1 MFLFDPRH
9 HIANRLGAA
18 ALVAAM
24 PLLASAEEPGRGLT
38 ADFEVRFMK
47 EAIDHHFAAL
57 RMTELAAGT
66 DLERDPEISPVEGTS
81 PTPDA
86 AATPPKAKLDEVKS
100 LARRNN
106 RMQREE
112 ILMTRML
119 LRDWYGID
127 HEPQL
132 SPMSQ
137 AAIELLERAHPG
149 AEFDH
154 LFLEVFARHHF
165 VISARATECLASLD
179 LSHDALRRMC
189 RSILEAQ
196 LVDIEEMRDL
206 LCREYRICD
215 LLPLTGIKGR
225 HSGREGRGP
234 GGHDWHR

>member
-1 MFLFDPRH
+1 MTSGSVG
-9 HIANRLGAA
+9 RLPYINTPTRKI
-18 ALVAAM
+18 L
-24 PLLASAEEPGRGLT
+24 PLSHTQPISVST
-38 ADFEVRFMK
+38 IN
-47 EAIDHHFAAL
+47 AIDSA
-57 RMTELAAGT
+57 
-66 DLERDPEISPVEGTS
+66 ISHGV
-81 PTPDA
+81 TPDA